1 MLILFPSKAT
11 RVTRRGKT
19 GKNLTHH
26 RGISGAPTNCRLRR
40 VEHEESAASA
50 SRNRPSRRRRG
61 QRTALDPVPLN
72 SKKQYLSV
80 GMLYASTSCVT
91 RMVACGCVRKKRGF
105 NVKSVKVILNFDE
118 NSKKREEKTL
128 RHQYLNSQ
136 GKI

>member
-50 SRNRPSRRRRG
+50 SRNRPSRRLRG
-61 QRTALDPVPLN
+61 QRTALDPVPLNSKKQYLSVPLN

-91 RMVACGCVRKKRGF
+91 RMVACGCVRK
-105 NVKSVKVILNFDE
+105 
-118 NSKKREEKTL
+118 
-128 RHQYLNSQ
+128 
-136 GKI
+136 